1 MFQSTHPR
9 RVRPEQGEKPR
20 ADRKGFNPRTRE
32 GCDGARST
40 RLRPTSSFN
49 PRTRE
54 GCDAARRLRGPRL
67 YRFNPRTREGCDS
80 APYGSPGIWTCFNPR
95 TRDGCDPSTSCR
107 TRMPLLSFNP
117 RTREGCDWNAISGI
131 PQKIMFQSTHPRR
144 VRLEVVREVVR
155 EVQVSIHAP
164 AKGATYVVGRTFVAF
179 MFQSTHPRRVR
190 RGHRHAVLA
199 GAVFQSTHPRR
210 VRPGSARRGRGSTT
224 VSIHAPA
231 KGATT
236 SWSTSATWQRGFNP
250 RTREG
255 CDGAFRVPNMSL
267 TCVSIHAP
275 AKGATNAASAANT
288 AKQFQSTHPRRV
300 RPWSWPMSSYPQSF
314 QSTHP
319 RRVRRSK
326 YTSAVIC
333 RGGLC
338 GRRWRYS
345 FMKRSATSDMALSS
359 RFLREPPAALTELEV
374 RAIQLIPISTT
385 SPLDRKLFS
394 HRVVP
399 RDASSSFQDCR
410 REGCPSP
417 RR

>member
-1 MFQSTHPR
+1 MRHARLAQPCRHLAVSIHAPAKGATGGAGATLEEGDVSIPAPAKGATRPVPRGQARLVRFQSTHPR
-9 RVRPEQGEKPR
+9 RVRQGRIGQSPVRHPFQSTHPR
-20 ADRKGFNPRTRE
+20 RV
-32 GCDGARST
+32 
-40 RLRPTSSFN
+40 
-49 PRTRE
+49 
-54 GCDAARRLRGPRL
+54 RRLAYELGKERMRFQSTHPR
-67 YRFNPRTREGCDS
+67 RVRRKTRVERYNS
-80 APYGSPGIWTCFNPR
+80 I
-95 TRDGCDPSTSCR
+95 
-107 TRMPLLSFNP
+107 L
-117 RTREGCDWNAISGI
+117 
-131 PQKIMFQSTHPRR
+131 FQSTHPRR
-144 VRLEVVREVVR
+144 VRL
-155 EVQVSIHAP
+155 
-164 AKGATYVVGRTFVAF
+164 
-179 MFQSTHPRRVR
+179 RRIS
-190 RGHRHAVLA
+190 LA
-199 GAVFQSTHPRR
+199 S
-210 VRPGSARRGRGSTT
+210 
-224 VSIHAPA
+224 
-231 KGATT
+231 
-236 SWSTSATWQRGFNP
+236 
-250 RTREG
+250 
-255 CDGAFRVPNMSL
+255 
-267 TCVSIHAP
+267 
-275 AKGATNAASAANT
+275 
-288 AKQFQSTHPRRV
+288 
-300 RPWSWPMSSYPQSF
+300 MSSSLF